1 METRTTRITGALG
14 ALTAGIVAGMIV
26 STSLVSA
33 PAAQAAESDAKI
45 TQSSNTG
52 VVIARD
58 QSVPLTAVPT
68 APRAVTVTTSP
79 NTRVTVKAPRSK
91 TRSAKTNAKGLAT
104 FTKLK
109 AGKKYTVTADGE
121 SATVVPVLKVGRAR
135 DLTIM
140 TTSEPG
146 TITATWAHVA
156 SKARGGLTVGYTLT
170 ATPVRVAVGV
180 TTGVA
185 VGDPDV
191 PSISVET
198 SSTEAVL
205 RGLDPTVLYSFTV
218 TPHNLLGEGRASA
231 ARMDQSLAEISGVAV
246 PATEEAPDDT
256 EKEKLP
262 VETPEA
268 SPPPARPAPD
278 PRPSP
283 PAAPAPQPTLASK
296 PQTRTVWVCP
306 DTFTDIDGVC
316 TQSMGYTF
324 HDETQTQDYTYTSN
338 RRLEQ
343 CYGDGCS
350 GSEYVNSGTNW
361 DGTCSQGTLHDG
373 RCHWWTTG
381 HKWVTYQ
388 VKDAPPLGWHDDG
401 SQYATEVEVRDETP
415 TGWSDNGSEWIR
427 TTAKVEKVV
436 SA

>member
-1 METRTTRITGALG
+1 METRTTRITSALG

-198 SSTEAVL
+198 DSTEAVL
-205 RGLDPTVLYSFTV
+205 RGLDPRVLYSFTV
-218 TPHNLLGEGRASA
+218 TPHNLLGEGRASV
-231 ARMDQSLAEISGVAV
+231 ARMDRSLAEVSGIAV
-246 PATEEAPDDT
+246 PSADDADRDSAGKTPSAEPSAAP
-256 EKEKLP
+256 
-262 VETPEA
+262 VA
-268 SPPPARPAPD
+268 AAPPAPTPAPT
-278 PRPSP
+278 R
-283 PAAPAPQPTLASK
+283 A
-296 PQTRTVWVCP
+296 PQTRTIWVCP
-306 DTFTDIDGVC
+306 DEFTEVDGVC
-316 TQSMGYTF
+316 TQNRAYTF
-324 HDETQTQDYTYTSN
+324 HTETETTAYTYHDEFVETN
-338 RRLEQ
+338 RIWHDHAFNPHNG
-343 CYGDGCS
+343 CAYTVHGDRCMGWEIQ
-350 GSEYVNSGTNW
+350 GYTTN
-361 DGTCSQGTLHDG
+361 
-373 RCHWWTTG
+373 
-381 HKWVTYQ
+381 
-388 VKDAPPLGWHDDG
+388 VKDAAPSGWTDNG
-401 SQYATEVEVRDETP
+401 AAYARDVDIKDATP
-415 TGWSDNGSEWIR
+415 EGWSDNGTEWIR
-427 TTAKVEKVV
+427 TAAKVARTVP
-436 SA
+436 A

>member
-1 METRTTRITGALG
+1 MERRTTRITGALG
-14 ALTAGIVAGMIV
+14 TVTAGIVAGIIV

-33 PAAQAAESDAKI
+33 PAAQAAESDATI
-45 TQSSNTG
+45 TQASNTG
-52 VVIARD
+52 IVIARD

-68 APRAVTVTTSP
+68 APRTVTVTTSP

-198 SSTEAVL
+198 DSTEAVL
-205 RGLDPTVLYSFTV
+205 RGLDPRVLYSFTV
-218 TPHNLLGEGRASA
+218 TPHNLLGEGRASV
-231 ARMDQSLAEISGVAV
+231 ARMDRSLAEVSGIAV
-246 PATEEAPDDT
+246 PAADDADRDSAGKTPSAEPSAAP
-256 EKEKLP
+256 
-262 VETPEA
+262 VA
-268 SPPPARPAPD
+268 AAPPAPTPAPT
-278 PRPSP
+278 R
-283 PAAPAPQPTLASK
+283 A
-296 PQTRTVWVCP
+296 PQTRTIWVCP
-306 DTFTDIDGVC
+306 DEFTEVDGVC
-316 TQSMGYTF
+316 TQNRAYTF
-324 HDETQTQDYTYTSN
+324 HTETEITAYTYHDEFVETN
-338 RRLEQ
+338 RIWHDHAFNPHNG
-343 CYGDGCS
+343 CAYTVHGDRCMGW
-350 GSEYVNSGTNW
+350 EI
-361 DGTCSQGTLHDG
+361 QGY
-373 RCHWWTTG
+373 TT
-381 HKWVTYQ
+381 K
-388 VKDAPPLGWHDDG
+388 VKDDAPWGWTDNG
-401 SQYATEVEVRDETP
+401 TAYARDVDIKDATP
-415 TGWSDNGSEWIR
+415 EGWSDNGTEWIR
-427 TTAKVEKVV
+427 TAAKVARTVP
-436 SA
+436 A

>member
-14 ALTAGIVAGMIV
+14 TVTAGVVAGIIV
-26 STSLVSA
+26 GTSLVSA
-33 PAAQAAESDAKI
+33 PAAQAAESDATV
-45 TQSSNTG
+45 TQANATG

-58 QSVPLTAVPT
+58 QSMPLTAVPT

-79 NTRVTVKAPRSK
+79 NTRVTLKAPRTK
-91 TRSAKTNAKGLAT
+91 TRSAKTNDKGIAT

-121 SATVVPVLKVGRAR
+121 TATVVPVLKVGRAR

-146 TITATWAHVA
+146 TITATWAHA
-156 SKARGGLTVGYTLT
+156 TSKARGGLTIGYTLT
-170 ATPVRVAVGV
+170 ATPVRAAVP
-180 TTGVA
+180 

-191 PSISVET
+191 PSISIKTE
-198 SSTEAVL
+198 STEAVL

-218 TPHNLLGEGRASA
+218 TPHNPLGEGRASV
-231 ARMDQSLAEISGVAV
+231 ARMDRSLAEVSGIAM
-246 PATEEAPDDT
+246 PAADDAASDSAEEAPSA
-256 EKEKLP
+256 EPSAAP
-262 VETPEA
+262 VVT
-268 SPPPARPAPD
+268 
-278 PRPSP
+278 SP
-283 PAAPAPQPTLASK
+283 PASRPTPSPAPQM
-296 PQTRTVWVCP
+296 RTVWVCP
-306 DTFTDIDGVC
+306 AAFTDVDGVC
-316 TQSMGYTF
+316 TQRMSYTF
-324 HDETQTQDYTYTSN
+324 HDEKLTQDYTYTSDQ
-338 RRLEQ
+338 RLEQ
-343 CYGDGCS
+343 CI
-350 GSEYVNSGTNW
+350 GSDCPGSQYVNSDTHW
-361 DGTCSQGTLHDG
+361 DGNCLQGTLHDG

-427 TTAKVEKVV
+427 TTAKVSKTVP
-436 SA
+436 A

>member
-1 METRTTRITGALG
+1 METRTTRITSALG

-198 SSTEAVL
+198 DSTEAVL
-205 RGLDPTVLYSFTV
+205 RGLDPRVLYSFTV
-218 TPHNLLGEGRASA
+218 TPHNLLGEGRASV
-231 ARMDQSLAEISGVAV
+231 ARMDRSLAEVSGIAV
-246 PATEEAPDDT
+246 PSADDADRDSAGKT
-256 EKEKLP
+256 PSAEPSAVP
-262 VETPEA
+262 VA
-268 SPPPARPAPD
+268 AAPPAPTPAPT
-278 PRPSP
+278 R
-283 PAAPAPQPTLASK
+283 A
-296 PQTRTVWVCP
+296 PQTRTIWVCP
-306 DTFTDIDGVC
+306 DEFTEVDGVC
-316 TQSMGYTF
+316 TQNRAYTF
-324 HDETQTQDYTYTSN
+324 HTETETTAYTYHDEFVETN
-338 RRLEQ
+338 RIWHDHAFNPHNG
-343 CYGDGCS
+343 CAYTVHGDRCMGWEIQ
-350 GSEYVNSGTNW
+350 GYTTN
-361 DGTCSQGTLHDG
+361 
-373 RCHWWTTG
+373 
-381 HKWVTYQ
+381 
-388 VKDAPPLGWHDDG
+388 VKDAAPSGWTDNG
-401 SQYATEVEVRDETP
+401 AAYARDVDIKDATP
-415 TGWSDNGSEWIR
+415 EGWSDNGTEWIR
-427 TTAKVEKVV
+427 TAAKVARTVP
-436 SA
+436 A

>member
-14 ALTAGIVAGMIV
+14 ALTAGVIAGIIV

-33 PAAQAAESDAKI
+33 PAAQAAESDATV
-45 TQSSNTG
+45 TQASNTG

-58 QSVPLTAVPT
+58 QSMPLTAVPT
-68 APRAVTVTTSP
+68 APRTVTVTTNP
-79 NTRVTVKAPRSK
+79 NTRVTLKAPRTK
-91 TRSAKTNAKGLAT
+91 TRSAKANAKGLAT

-198 SSTEAVL
+198 DSTEAVL
-205 RGLDPTVLYSFTV
+205 RGLDPRVLYSFTV
-218 TPHNLLGEGRASA
+218 TPHNLLGEGRASV
-231 ARMDQSLAEISGVAV
+231 ARMDRSLAEVSGIAV
-246 PATEEAPDDT
+246 PSADDADRDSAGKTPSAEPSAAP
-256 EKEKLP
+256 
-262 VETPEA
+262 VA
-268 SPPPARPAPD
+268 AAPPAPTPAPT
-278 PRPSP
+278 R
-283 PAAPAPQPTLASK
+283 A
-296 PQTRTVWVCP
+296 PQTRTIWVCP
-306 DTFTDIDGVC
+306 DEFTEVDGVC
-316 TQSMGYTF
+316 TQNRAYTF
-324 HDETQTQDYTYTSN
+324 HTETQTKDYTYTQD
-338 RRLEQ
+338 RRLEP
-343 CYGDGCS
+343 CTGGDCP
-350 GSEYVNSGTNW
+350 GSEYKDFGTDWSGTTCPNG
-361 DGTCSQGTLHDG
+361 GTMHDG
-373 RCHWWTTG
+373 KCLGWTTG
-381 HKWVTYQ
+381 QKWVTHQ
-388 VKDAPPLGWHDDG
+388 VKDAAPVGWHDDG
-401 SQYATEVEVRDETP
+401 SQYAKDVEVKDATP
-415 TGWSDNGSEWIR
+415 SGWSDNGSQWIR

-436 SA
+436 PA